1 MNLKDFASPLAA
13 KNNFIKASFGGFAG
27 SGKSRTGSEFIVG
40 AYKYLKCKKPVL
52 FIDNEKGS
60 RFLVPFFKE
69 HGIETF
75 VKDTIHLADVLEAFK
90 LLEAG
95 EIDFL
100 FIDSLTKVW
109 YRYVE
114 DYKQKAGKS
123 KKFMTLQD
131 WGKILPSWQKDFAD
145 VFVSVEGNVVFTG
158 RGGNTYEMEKDEES
172 GKKEF
177 IKSGVKMKMAGETPF
192 EPDLNVW
199 MTLMQ
204 KVDGDGNLKV
214 WRDALVMKDRSNKID
229 GQTFADPTFKEF
241 SPVVEYLVNVPKG
254 EVSGATNTDN
264 LAPSEPHYYERKEQY
279 QIEEER
285 IKGAWDVTGLGTSKE
300 DKQIKVQITQAIFG
314 SLSMTEILKDDID
327 ALRAKRIEL
336 EETLFDF
343 SNTDPNERSTWLTAF
358 FEFKKAASDT
368 TLFDQKMDG

>member
-1 MNLKDFASPLAA
+1 MKLKDFASPLAA

-27 SGKSRTGSEFIVG
+27 SGKSRTGSEFIAG
-40 AYKYLKCKKPVL
+40 AYKYLKCTKPLL

-69 HGIETF
+69 HDIETF

-90 LLEAG
+90 LLESG
-95 EIDFL
+95 DIDFL

-114 DYKQKAGKS
+114 DYKEKQKS

-172 GKKEF
+172 GKKQF

-204 KVDGDGNLKV
+204 KVDRDGNLEV

-229 GQTFADPTFKEF
+229 GKTFRNPTFEEF
-241 SPVVEYLVNVPKG
+241 QPVVEYLVNVPKG
-254 EVSGATNTDN
+254 EVLGATNTEN
-264 LAPSEPHYYERKEQY
+264 LAPSEPQYYERKEQY

-300 DKQIKVQITQAIFG
+300 DKQVKVQITQTIFN
-314 SLSMTEILKDDID
+314 SLSMTEILKLDID
-327 ALRAKRIEL
+327 SLRAKRIEL
-336 EETLFDF
+336 EDVCFEF
-343 SNTDPNERSTWLTAF
+343 STSKDKRAYLTAWL
-358 FEFKKAASDT
+358 EEKKAETDT
-368 TLFDQKMDG
+368 TLFDQKMK

>member
-1 MNLKDFASPLAA
+1 MKLTDFASPLAA

-40 AYKYLKCKKPVL
+40 SYKYLKCEKPIL

-60 RFLVPFFKE
+60 RFLIPFFKD

-75 VKDTIHLADVLEAFK
+75 VKDTTQLADILEAFK
-90 LLEAG
+90 LFESG
-95 EIDFL
+95 DIDFL

-109 YRYVE
+109 YEYVNQ
-114 DYKQKAGKS
+114 YKAKFKD

-145 VFVSVEGNVVFTG
+145 RFVSVEGNIVFTG
-158 RGGNTYEMEKDEES
+158 RGGNTYDMEENEETK
-172 GKKEF
+172 KKEF
-177 IKSGVKMKMAGETPF
+177 VKSGVKMKMAGETPF

-204 KVDGDGNLKV
+204 KVNGDGDLKV
-214 WRDALVMKDRSNKID
+214 WRDALIMKDRSNKID
-229 GQTFADPTFKEF
+229 GKTFSNPTFEAFK
-241 SPVVEYLVNVPKG
+241 PVVEYLVSVPKG
-254 EVSGATNTDN
+254 EVSGATNTEN
-264 LAPSEPHYYERKEQY
+264 LAPSEPHYHEMKEQY

-300 DKQIKVQITQAIFG
+300 DKAVKVKITQLIFG
-314 SLSMTEILKDDID
+314 SLSMTEILKQNLES
-327 ALRAKRIEL
+327 LRAKRIEL
-336 EETLFDF
+336 EGVCFEY
-343 SNTDPNERSTWLTAF
+343 STMDDKKAYLTAW
-358 FEFKKAASDT
+358 EEEKKASVDT
-368 TLFDQKMDG
+368 TLFDKKMD

>member
-1 MNLKDFASPLAA
+1 MKLSEFATPLAA

-40 AYKYLKCKKPVL
+40 AYKYLQCKNPVL

-69 HGIETF
+69 HGIECY
-75 VKDTIHLADVLEAFK
+75 VKDTIHLADVLASFD
-90 LLEAG
+90 LLESG
-95 EIDFL
+95 EISFL

-109 YRYVE
+109 YRYVD
-114 DYKQKAGKS
+114 DYKS
-123 KKFMTLQD
+123 KFQNKVFMTLQD

-145 VFVSVEGNVVFTG
+145 RFVSVDGNVVFTG
-158 RGGNTYEMEKDEES
+158 RGGNTYDMEENQETH
-172 GKKEF
+172 KKEF
-177 IKSGVKMKMAGETPF
+177 VKSGVKMKMAGETPF
-192 EPDLNVW
+192 EPDMNVW

-204 KVDGDGNLKV
+204 KVDKDGDLKV

-229 GQTFADPTFKEF
+229 GMTFKNPTFEDFK
-241 SPVVEYLVNVPKG
+241 PVVEYLVNVEKG
-254 EVSGATNTDN
+254 KVSGATNTEN
-264 LAPSEPHYYERKEQY
+264 LAPSEPQYYERREQY

-300 DKQIKVQITQAIFG
+300 DKAIKVKITQTLFG
-314 SLSMTEILKDDID
+314 TLSMTEILKMDLE

-336 EETLFDF
+336 EGLLFEFSTCDDRIVFVNTWIKEKVSQGDTSLFD
-343 SNTDPNERSTWLTAF
+343 E
-358 FEFKKAASDT
+358 
-368 TLFDQKMDG
+368 KMKP